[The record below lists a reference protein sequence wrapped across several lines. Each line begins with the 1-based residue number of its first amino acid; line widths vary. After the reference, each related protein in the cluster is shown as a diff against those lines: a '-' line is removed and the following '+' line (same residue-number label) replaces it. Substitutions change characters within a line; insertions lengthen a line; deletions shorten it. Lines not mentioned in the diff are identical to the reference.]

1 MSRKRKEAPAQS
13 STLHNFFQAPGRLTP
28 NNLKSFSRNQPS
40 AKLVKHESQEVI
52 IIDSDEEI
60 EVQVLGHSRPKVVDG
75 QLSDVEIVEAK
86 PLVRPVRKESS
97 ILRETPVQL
106 ANSKIRSKT
115 SSPPTLAP
123 RGNDE
128 NVVPQLS
135 HPVTSHSP
143 PRTGRVREESLLPK
157 VDVLEM
163 RKIFYDEG
171 ELTECTL
178 LPQDVETS
186 QYEIPGD
193 DQNYAMDWDV
203 NMADDELD
211 YFPQGA
217 NGTEE
222 SHEDLK
228 VQARSDAPEGRAI
241 RMDITTDECCPMC
254 GLTFR
259 DLIGL
264 VSLS

>member
-28 NNLKSFSRNQPS
+28 NKSFKPS
-40 AKLVKHESQEVI
+40 AKLVKHESHEVI

-75 QLSDVEIVEAK
+75 QLSDVEVLEAK
-86 PLVRPVRKESS
+86 PLVRPVRTESS

-135 HPVTSHSP
+135 HPETSHSP

-193 DQNYAMDWDV
+193 DLNYAMDWDV

-211 YFPQGA
+211 YFPHGA